1 MITKNELNLIIQNPD
16 LTKALLKVLSQDDN
30 SFGAENPTL
39 SNAVHGEST
48 LFDGERAIVPAVSD
62 LRDQGYQAPSK
73 FVKKYVFP
81 MSKKFQVWYQGHE
94 SGLRNA
100 FYRAGLTVSMDT
112 LMKGKKYQITI
123 TGTCAAKKK
132 SA

>member
-48 LFDGERAIVPAVSD
+48 LFDDVKSVVPDIND
-62 LRDQGYQAPSK
+62 LRNEGYQAPSK
-73 FVKKYVFP
+73 FVRKHIFP
-81 MSKKFQVWYQGHE
+81 LGKKFQVWYQGHE

-100 FYRAGLTVSMDT
+100 FYRAGLVVSMDT
-112 LMKGKKYQITI
+112 LMKGKKYQMIV
-123 TGTCAAKKK
+123 TGAKPAKKK